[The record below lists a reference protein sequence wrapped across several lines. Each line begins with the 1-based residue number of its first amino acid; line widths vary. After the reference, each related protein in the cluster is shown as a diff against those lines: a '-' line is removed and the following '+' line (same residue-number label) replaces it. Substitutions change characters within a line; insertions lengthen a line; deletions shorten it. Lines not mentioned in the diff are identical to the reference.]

1 MRHLQA
7 IILAA
12 CCVTLLSAGCGG
24 KKQLSAE
31 ETFASGNENF
41 EAGAYEVAIESYKE
55 LLDQHPFDE
64 KALEAET
71 KIALAYYLMGRY
83 AEAIAAF
90 SDFER
95 MHPTDPQI
103 PVVTYYLGMAYL
115 KQMRPIDRDQAASSS
130 AHAYFGA
137 VIDRYPSSPWAERA
151 RLRRRECEET
161 LGAHELYVASFY
173 LRQKNLGAAEARL
186 AHLLQDYPGTD
197 AAAQALSVFG
207 KEYLKRDMTE
217 PATLAFLALVQ
228 NHPDDPLAIEAGATL
243 TRLDGNGTSDDLSGD
258 PLQMLVARLTHGP
271 QGLDDAVTE
280 STPAYE
286 FVDTTQQPY

>member
-1 MRHLQA
+1 MRHPQP
-7 IILAA
+7 IVLAA
-12 CCVTLLSAGCGG
+12 CFAIILSAGCSA

-31 ETFASGNENF
+31 ETFAAGNESF
-41 EAGAYEVAIESYKE
+41 EAGAYELAIESYKE

-151 RLRRRECEET
+151 RLRLRECEEA
-161 LGAHELYVASFY
+161 LAAHELYVASFY

-186 AHLLQDYPGTD
+186 LHLLQDYPGTD
-197 AAAQALSVFG
+197 AAAHALSVFG
-207 KEYLKRDMTE
+207 KAYLKRHLAE

-228 NHPDDPLAIEAGATL
+228 YHPDDPLAAEASATLIRLNGGATPD
-243 TRLDGNGTSDDLSGD
+243 RLPGD
-258 PLQMLVARLTHGP
+258 PLQMLMARLTRQP
-271 QGLDDAVTE
+271 QGANEAVAE

-286 FVDTTQQPY
+286 FVDIAPQPY